1 MSPAPVPSAPPS
13 TPAPLLPFVGT
24 PEFDAELARFLDSLD
39 VAQLYAVETMCTQ
52 RQVAKYQAQL
62 LTALRRRARQ
72 VVAEGETASRWPVV
86 ALTFGT
92 SVCDNAV
99 FWDEYNVEAR
109 HLDGTLSTVDLHF
122 EDVCG
127 VLADLSTALRPDDTD
142 SIVVHLRT
150 GEFDYQ

>member
-1 MSPAPVPSAPPS
+1 LSLALVPPASA
-13 TPAPLLPFVGT
+13 AVLPLVGT
-24 PEFDAELARFLDSLD
+24 PEFDAELARLLDSLD

-52 RQVAKYQAQL
+52 RQIAKYEAQL

-86 ALTFGT
+86 TLTFGT
-92 SVCDNAV
+92 SVYENGV
-99 FWDEYNVEAR
+99 FWDEYSVEAR

-127 VLADLSTALRPDDTD
+127 VLADLSSAQRPDATD
-142 SIVVHLRT
+142 SIVVQLRT
-150 GEFDYQ
+150 GEFDYR